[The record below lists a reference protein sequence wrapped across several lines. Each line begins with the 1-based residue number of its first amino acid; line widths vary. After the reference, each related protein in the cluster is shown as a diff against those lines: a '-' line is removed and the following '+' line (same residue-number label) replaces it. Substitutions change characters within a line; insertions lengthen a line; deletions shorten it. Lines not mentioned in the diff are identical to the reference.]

1 VSSFK
6 LFDPVGAL
14 QVYQVIPQT
23 LENFCV
29 SILPILLQVLA
40 NQVDHGCECAEV
52 VVFLDMELYARFG
65 HTLKYGSGQ
74 LKYF

>member
-1 VSSFK
+1 MGV
-6 LFDPVGAL
+6 LE
-14 QVYQVIPQT
+14 VYQVIPQT

-40 NQVDHGCECAEV
+40 DQIDHGGEGTEV

-65 HTLKYGSGQ
+65 HTPKYDSGQ
-74 LKYF
+74 LKNF

>member
-1 VSSFK
+1 MGV
-6 LFDPVGAL
+6 LE
-14 QVYQVIPQT
+14 VYQVIPQT

-40 NQVDHGCECAEV
+40 DQIDHGGEGAEV

-65 HTLKYGSGQ
+65 HTLKYDSGQ
-74 LKYF
+74 LKNF